1 MSKKKTVKKKRKP
14 VLFVE
19 DIPVKLREAF
29 RLKCMNSG
37 TTIKAK
43 VLHWIEAYVA

>member
-1 MSKKKTVKKKRKP
+1 MSKKKTVKRNKRP

-19 DIPVKLREAF
+19 DIPAKLREAF
-29 RLKCMNSG
+29 RLKCMNNG